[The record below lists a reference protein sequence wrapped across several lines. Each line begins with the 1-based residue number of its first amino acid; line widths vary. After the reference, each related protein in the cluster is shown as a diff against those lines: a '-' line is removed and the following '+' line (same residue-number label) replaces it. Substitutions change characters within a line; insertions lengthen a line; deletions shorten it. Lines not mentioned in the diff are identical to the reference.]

1 MDEVI
6 IKKQNQKIVKDDRRN
21 TTRSSNN
28 VRPATTLSNQ
38 PVKLPK
44 GFEKTIMEMEV
55 SLEKE
60 YTLNKELVVQ
70 MLISMYTSAVEHY
83 SQTGDLPAADM
94 YRAKIQM
101 LFAKPNIAELF
112 MQAKASGAAAK

>member
-1 MDEVI
+1 
-6 IKKQNQKIVKDDRRN
+6 
-21 TTRSSNN
+21 
-28 VRPATTLSNQ
+28 
-38 PVKLPK
+38 
-44 GFEKTIMEMEV
+44 MEMEV

-83 SQTGDLPAADM
+83 SQTGDLPTADM

-101 LFAKPNIAELF
+101 LFAKPNIAQLF
-112 MQAKASGAAAK
+112 MQAKASEAAAKQNPISAPIETPEIDAPLL